1 MRSSGNEDQIARV
14 SRLRNEGGPQRVWPM
29 AKSSHDLFNM
39 LPYLG
44 LAMWSPE
51 DSKGNGAS
59 TSIALGHAHGRAC
72 RPVKVG
78 SLT

>member
-1 MRSSGNEDQIARV
+1 MRIKLLECQDYVTRV
-14 SRLRNEGGPQRVWPM
+14 GL

-44 LAMWSPE
+44 LAMWSTE

>member
-1 MRSSGNEDQIARV
+1 MRIKLLECQDYVTRVGRRESGQ
-14 SRLRNEGGPQRVWPM
+14 L

-44 LAMWSPE
+44 LAMWSTE